1 MKDELESSRGAK
13 SKKLTLGKDID
24 PKSID
29 QLGKQVG
36 CLCYK
41 WVDKKLKVL
50 IVTSKTTKRW
60 IIPKG
65 WIQKKLGA
73 SGSAAAEAWEEAGA
87 LGICNK
93 KKFGDFKDVKILK
106 DGYPLECIVDVF
118 LMKTIT
124 QKAEFPEKYIRSVKW
139 IDPKDAVSFIRNE
152 SLIQLLKNFDAKKS
166 KASI

>member
-1 MKDELESSRGAK
+1 MKDGLERSRGAQ

-93 KKFGDFKDVKILK
+93 KKFGDFEDIKILK

-139 IDPKDAVSFIRNE
+139 IDPEDAASFIRNE
-152 SLIQLLKNFDAKKS
+152 SLIQLLKSFDAKKS